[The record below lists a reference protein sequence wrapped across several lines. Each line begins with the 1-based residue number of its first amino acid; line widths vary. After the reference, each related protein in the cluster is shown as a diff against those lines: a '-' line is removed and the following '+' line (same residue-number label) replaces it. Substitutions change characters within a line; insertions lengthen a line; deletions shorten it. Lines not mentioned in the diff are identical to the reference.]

1 MSGMRALLLVL
12 SLALVSSLQAQGGP
26 AAQQAVRL
34 RAQVV
39 RSYPHDRAAFTQGL
53 LLAGNGRVYESTGL
67 VGRSSLREVELAT
80 GRVMRSV
87 DVAPPIFAEGLA
99 LVGDSFF
106 QLTWQ
111 NGKVLRYDRATF
123 KRTDEM
129 AYRGEGWGL
138 CYDGEALVMSDGSDR
153 LTFRSPSDFSIT
165 RAVSVTLDGTP
176 LRNLNELECVD
187 GLVYA
192 NVWMTDT
199 LVRIDPRS
207 GRVLASIDAAGLL
220 TPAERT
226 GVDVLNGIAY
236 DPSDRTFLLTGKLWP
251 KVFRVRFAR

>member
-1 MSGMRALLLVL
+1 MSGMLALLLVL

-26 AAQQAVRL
+26 ADHHAVRL

-80 GRVMRSV
+80 GRVVRSV
-87 DVAPPIFAEGLA
+87 DVAPPVFAEGLA
-99 LVGDSFF
+99 LVGDSLF

-123 KRTDEM
+123 KRTGEM
-129 AYRGEGWGL
+129 AYQGEGWGL
-138 CYDGEALVMSDGSDR
+138 CYDGKTLVMSDGSDR
-153 LTFRSPSDFSIT
+153 LTFRRPADFSIART
-165 RAVSVTLDGTP
+165 VSVTLDGAP

-199 LVRIDPRS
+199 LVRIDPRT

-226 GVDVLNGIAY
+226 GVDVLNGIAH
-236 DPSDRTFLLTGKLWP
+236 DPSDGTFLLTGKLWP